1 MFFICVNKLYLVLKN
16 IAISNTAEKLFAT
29 WHFNIAK
36 KKCQFQIT
44 YKLVITVF
52 VYLQM
57 WL

>member
-1 MFFICVNKLYLVLKN
+1 MFFICVNKLYLVFKN

-44 YKLVITVF
+44 YKLVI
-52 VYLQM
+52 YI
-57 WL
+57 